1 MSGIDDARIVGVY
14 TTQQSRDLSHRT
26 GFSLALES
34 LHGALADAGMDLSEV
49 DGIGSSLSDWPPGA
63 PTPRPGGGL
72 WAYQLGRPLHW
83 VAPSTGVTGILEA
96 ARAISSGYVSTVALV
111 VGLVRPQG
119 LANAPWT
126 EYTTNE
132 FTGWAGAFPVQPVQ
146 YALVAQR
153 YMHEFGADALDG
165 MAETSATIRSY
176 GHINPDALYFGR
188 GPFTAEDVLGS
199 RMIATPLTLLMCSP
213 VNDGGCAII
222 MTHKDRAKDTPKS
235 PIRILCGGEEH
246 VYPGYVEPP
255 VLDAAPDE
263 GAFARERMARAGI
276 TTDDIDVVEVYDH
289 FAIGVLME
297 YEMYGFC
304 GRGEASDFVKSGAMK
319 LNGRFPTS
327 TDGGL
332 LSYSHN
338 GSPMLF
344 RPIEAVRQ
352 MRGEVKDLC
361 PGWERG
367 EHTRDPSICRAV
379 QDPKVAFVSSPA
391 SPTGGA
397 PFMVV
402 TRE

>member
-1 MSGIDDARIVGVY
+1 MSGLDDARIVGVY

-26 GFSLALES
+26 GHSLALES
-34 LHGALADAGMDLSEV
+34 LQGALADAGMDLSEV
-49 DGIGSSLSDWPPGA
+49 DGIGSSMSGWPPGA

-72 WAYQLGRPLHW
+72 WANQLGRPLHW
-83 VAPSTGVTGILEA
+83 MAPGSGITGMLDA
-96 ARAISSGYVSTVALV
+96 AQAISSGYISTVAFV

-126 EYTTNE
+126 EQTTNE

-153 YMHEFGADALDG
+153 YMHEFGAEALEAMADA
-165 MAETSATIRSY
+165 SATIRNY

-188 GPFTAEDVLGS
+188 GPFTAEDVLSS

-213 VNDGGCAII
+213 VNDGGCALI
-222 MTHKDRAKDTPKS
+222 MTHKNRAKDTPKP
-235 PIRILCGGEEH
+235 PIRILCGGTQH
-246 VYPGYVEPP
+246 VYTAYVDSP
-255 VLDAAPDE
+255 VLDAVPDE
-263 GAFARERMARAGI
+263 GAFAREHMARAGV
-276 TTDDIDVVEVYDH
+276 TTDDVDLVEFYDH
-289 FAIGVLME
+289 FSIGVLME

-319 LNGRFPTS
+319 LNGRFPTC

-332 LSYSHN
+332 LSHSHN
-338 GSPMLF
+338 GAPMLF

-352 MRGEVKDLC
+352 LRGEVKDLC
-361 PGWERG
+361 SGWERWD
-367 EHTRDPSICRAV
+367 HTRDPSICRAV
-379 QDPKVAFVSSPA
+379 KDPKVALVSNPGA
-391 SPTGGA
+391 PTGGG

-402 TRE
+402 TRD